1 MLTRAWPH
9 VSCAFS
15 QKPVFRPFSAL
26 EVSTNEQL
34 KEDAEN
40 STRYL
45 GNIFSS
51 VLDYSILIICYFTY
65 TPQGSKLIDFP
76 VFIAFP
82 NCY

>member
-26 EVSTNEQL
+26 EVSTNEQF

-40 STRYL
+40 SARHL
-45 GNIFSS
+45 GNIFHK
-51 VLDYSILIICYFTY
+51 YLIIPY
-65 TPQGSKLIDFP
+65 
-76 VFIAFP
+76 
-82 NCY
+82 